1 MSGPE
6 PSSWASLLELTSGGS
21 KPLALPNGEQRTFI
35 EDGDEITFRGFCAK
49 PGCAPIGFGECRATV
64 QPAG

>member
-1 MSGPE
+1 
-6 PSSWASLLELTSGGS
+6 LLELTTGGS
-21 KPLALPNGEQRTFI
+21 QPLALPNGEQRTFI

-49 PGCAPIGFGECRATV
+49 PGCARIGFGECRATV